1 MLKEGRFTNVV
12 TRESLLAQFL
22 GLAEALERIHNIA
35 VTEKAG
41 YVHDIKPPN
50 VLVFTKPAPVFK
62 LTDWVRAKI
71 SNLSGKN
78 SHKANTMGD
87 NAYHPPECDEGDEGH
102 SRPYDVWSLGCPFID
117 LMVWFN
123 ESTTGYKAFLKKR
136 SKKPEPEDDSFHYS
150 NKVKKSV
157 VRKMEQLSS
166 DEGGWKFV
174 VQIVEKIL
182 EVKPE
187 ERMTAVQLVERLQ
200 LVEA

>member
-62 LTDWVRAKI
+62 LTDWGRAKI

-78 SHKANTMGD
+78 SH
-87 NAYHPPECDEGDEGH
+87 
-102 SRPYDVWSLGCPFID
+102 
-117 LMVWFN
+117 
-123 ESTTGYKAFLKKR
+123 
-136 SKKPEPEDDSFHYS
+136 
-150 NKVKKSV
+150 KVKKSV